1 MKSII
6 KSYSH
11 INLDYRKYGIFTDKR
26 SKPVLSEII
35 LKSDPLLVDKYDNLV
50 KYVAQIQYRS
60 RNMNLFFRG
69 QSKDYMIDGK
79 TVIMPSIYRFN
90 ADERNNLKQRFGN
103 LEKKVDELRHLFNSR
118 AVKFVGTQ
126 LINKYPEI
134 AWAMLQHYEIC
145 PTPLLDIT
153 HSLHVACS
161 FAFDRN
167 DSEFGII
174 YVLGMPWQND
184 PIGYNSNEELVNLK
198 LLGVSPPQAQRP
210 YFQEGYL
217 AGPFPN
223 YKLDEPSRINQFDF
237 GRRLVAKFKIPIV
250 EEFWGTGFN
259 RIPSEKLYQKED
271 KILELCKTID

>member
-11 INLDYRKYGIFTDKR
+11 INLDYKKYGISPDRR
-26 SKPVLSEII
+26 SKPVVSEEI
-35 LKSDPLLVDKYDNLV
+35 LKSVPLYVDKYDTLV

-79 TVIMPSIYRFN
+79 TLIMPSIYRFN
-90 ADERNNLKQRFGN
+90 ADERSNLKQRFGN
-103 LEKKVDELRHLFNSR
+103 LGKKVDELRHLFNSR

-126 LINKYPEI
+126 LINKYPEV
-134 AWAMLQHYEIC
+134 AWAILQHYEIC

-167 DSEFGII
+167 ESDFGII
-174 YVLGMPWQND
+174 YLLGMPWQND

-217 AGPFPN
+217 TGPFPN

-237 GRRLVAKFKIPIV
+237 GRRLVAKFKIPINKS
-250 EEFWGTGFN
+250 FWGTGFN

-271 KILELCKTID
+271 KILELCKTII